1 MSGAVRL
8 ACGNVD
14 LWSMAAPGG
23 VSIGLNVVDDKN
35 SGRNENTADMYR
47 RIVGKKEKIVVKF
60 RNLSQKECQQVMAL
74 ARTAF
79 IHITYLSPSMGQR
92 QNVLFYA
99 QINSPTLTLP
109 MTIKGSFQPWTW
121 AGLELTLVEK

>member
-14 LWSMAAPGG
+14 LWSMAAPDG
-23 VSIGLNVVDDKN
+23 VSMGLNIVDDKN
-35 SGRNENTADMYR
+35 SGRSDNTAEMHR
-47 RIVGKKEKIVVKF
+47 RIVADKEKIVVKF
-60 RNLSQKECQQVMAL
+60 RNLSQRECQQVMAL

-79 IHITYLSPSMGQR
+79 VNITYLSPSMGQR

-99 QINSPTLTLP
+99 QVNSPTLTLP